1 VKIAIHEK
9 PFDPYAE
16 ITAYQQQALAP
27 GHYGATAS
35 FVGTMRDFNDGK
47 PVHSMMLEYYPGMTE
62 KHIERICVQA
72 VARWSVIDCLVIHR
86 AGQIQINDAIVVIA
100 VWASHRGDAL
110 DACKFIIED
119 LKSKAPFWKKERRDE
134 GEAWVQGNTTG
145 YAESKGSVSIDPS
158 ASTPGDF

>member
-1 VKIAIHEK
+1 VVKIEIREL

-16 ITAYQQQALAP
+16 ITAYQQHALSP

-47 PVHSMMLEYYPGMTE
+47 SVHGMTLEYYPGMTE

-72 VARWSVIDCLVIHR
+72 ATQWSLLDYLVIHR
-86 AGQIQINDAIVVIA
+86 AGLIHINDAIVVIA
-100 VWASHRGDAL
+100 TWAKHRGDAL

-119 LKSKAPFWKKERRDE
+119 LKSKAPFWKKEIRDE
-134 GEAWVQGNTTG
+134 GEAWVQGNTSG
-145 YAESKGSVSIDPS
+145 YAGGEK
-158 ASTPGDF
+158 